1 MAEDMEKKDL
11 FSQVRE
17 ALPQRREPSNEELTP
32 IELLAKYRVTP
43 TTVLPPMGTLFKVYD
58 IPCFYRVFMWSKLQK
73 TSQFTKK
80 MTQNSIIFLRFLQII
95 SGRNCYPDT
104 TLLTKPLILQGLTA
118 SLQSSF

>member
-32 IELLAKYRVTP
+32 TELLAKYRVTP

-58 IPCFYRVFMWSKLQK
+58 IPCFYRGELVAVC
-73 TSQFTKK
+73 
-80 MTQNSIIFLRFLQII
+80 
-95 SGRNCYPDT
+95 G
-104 TLLTKPLILQGLTA
+104 
-118 SLQSSF
+118 

>member
-1 MAEDMEKKDL
+1 MRLNDERA
-11 FSQVRE
+11 R
-17 ALPQRREPSNEELTP
+17 ALPSDILSSCHFLRISSKVRLPYALSVLMIQMLWFN
-32 IELLAKYRVTP
+32 ILA
-43 TTVLPPMGTLFKVYD
+43 
-58 IPCFYRVFMWSKLQK
+58 VFMWSKLQK

-80 MTQNSIIFLRFLQII
+80 MTKNSIIFLRFLQII

>member
-80 MTQNSIIFLRFLQII
+80 MTKNSLIFCVFCRLSAVEIVIQTPP
-95 SGRNCYPDT
+95 C
-104 TLLTKPLILQGLTA
+104 
-118 SLQSSF
+118 